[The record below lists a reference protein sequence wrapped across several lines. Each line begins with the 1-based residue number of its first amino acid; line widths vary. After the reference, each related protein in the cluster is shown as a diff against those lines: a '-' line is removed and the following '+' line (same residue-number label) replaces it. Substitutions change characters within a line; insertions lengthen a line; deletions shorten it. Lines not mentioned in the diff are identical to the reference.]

1 MKTIKITNE
10 VEIDFNDVIG
20 QYEESD
26 VVDMIQE
33 TSDYFED
40 YKIDCSI
47 LNKIVSSILSCG
59 PDEGDLKTLDI
70 DSLKE
75 LLKIVE

>member
-1 MKTIKITNE
+1 MKTVKITSE
-10 VEIDFNDVIG
+10 VLIDFRELIQ
-20 QYEESD
+20 QYKQSD

-40 YKIDCSI
+40 YETDCCI
-47 LNKIVSSILSCG
+47 LNKIVSILLSTD
-59 PDEGDLKTLDI
+59 PDESDLKTLDI
-70 DSLKE
+70 DSLKA